1 MISGSINGVNDVNVV
16 VVIAI
21 VVIIIVTCKAHS
33 TILQVRFNVVADI
46 ALEQKCKF

>member
-1 MISGSINGVNDVNVV
+1 MISDSINGVNVV

-21 VVIIIVTCKAHS
+21 VIIIIVTCKAHS

-46 ALEQKCKF
+46 ALEQKCKC